1 MVVYVDKIVVSF
13 YVNDKCCSEC
23 YLDDIRYCPS
33 CKICRSQQYFKS
45 KNKNIEYNKL
55 CRQCLDSMNKCKRT
69 YCKI

>member
-13 YVNDKCCSEC
+13 YVNDKFCSKC

-55 CRQCLDSMNKCKRT
+55 CRQCLDSMNKYKRT

>member
-33 CKICRSQQYFKS
+33 CKICRCQQYFKS
-45 KNKNIEYNKL
+45 KNKNIEYNKF
-55 CRQCLDSMNKCKRT
+55 LDSMNKYKRT